1 MGLCLLIKGKWRA
14 IMSSERMWHS
24 SLSCH
29 PVSFQGAL
37 MQVDFNM
44 KLLEYLI
51 EIYLYFF
58 STSMFICIS
67 IFSAIKQ
74 LQNASVYS
82 SPGILRVYSFDILT
96 DCSCGLWRHLCWQ
109 PYSLLCLTWGVPFTE
124 LRRYIRKVNYLTREA
139 LPHAFFFSFSA
150 LCWQT
155 QRETFKKRP
164 IGHWGAT
171 VKTAKVLCW

>member
-1 MGLCLLIKGKWRA
+1 MESNYEQWEDVTQFTVV
-14 IMSSERMWHS
+14 SSCQFSRCS
-24 SLSCH
+24 
-29 PVSFQGAL
+29 QAGG
-37 MQVDFNM
+37 
-44 KLLEYLI
+44 LEYEASGIFHLI
-51 EIYLYFF
+51 EIYRYFF
-58 STSMFICIS
+58 STCMFICIS

-124 LRRYIRKVNYLTREA
+124 LMRYIRKVNYLTREA
-139 LPHAFFFSFSA
+139 LPHAFFSLSA